1 MSGARGWFRLIPVAV
16 LVTALL
22 AGLATWLR
30 ADGIE
35 ADLAG
40 RARSALD
47 SAGIRGGEVR
57 FSGRQATLEGVP
69 AEQSGRA
76 LGIVQGVEGVE
87 SAQASGGA
95 GPATS
100 PPMPSTSAAPS
111 SPPPSS
117 PAPPSTPPT
126 DRAGIQA
133 ELDRKLAD
141 TPITFEPDSAR
152 LTDEGEKAA
161 RELAPLFRDAP
172 NSLRYRITGHVA
184 DGPGGRSAA
193 RKLSRNRALTVVRL
207 LIREDV
213 PADRLLALGTS
224 TTPEGSGSDDDR
236 RVEITVEQR

>member
-1 MSGARGWFRLIPVAV
+1 MSGARGWLRLIPVAV
-16 LVTALL
+16 VVTVLL
-22 AGLATWLR
+22 AGLVTWLR

-35 ADLAG
+35 SDLAG
-40 RARSALD
+40 RSRSALD
-47 SAGIRGGEVR
+47 AAGIRDGAVR
-57 FSGRQATLEGVP
+57 FSGRQATLEGFP
-69 AEQSGRA
+69 ADRAGRA

-87 SAQASGGA
+87 SAQVPGGA

-100 PPMPSTSAAPS
+100 APSPAPS
-111 SPPPSS
+111 SPPGS
-117 PAPPSTPPT
+117 PPPSPTKPAAPPT

-133 ELDRKLAD
+133 ELDRRLA
-141 TPITFEPDSAR
+141 TAPITFEPDSAR

-161 RELAPLFRDAP
+161 RDLAPLFRDAP
-172 NSLRYRITGHVA
+172 NDLRYRITGHVA

-213 PADRLLALGTS
+213 PDDRLLAIGSS
-224 TTPEGSGSDDDR
+224 TTPDSSSSDDDR